1 MKKKHYRLL
10 CSLCAVGMLMANS
23 GTVLAAEQT
32 SAKNTNEAVTSGKQY
47 VATYLNVR
55 SEAST
60 DSEVLDTL
68 NTGDEVEVTGLS
80 QDKKWS
86 SVKYGN
92 GKTGYVDNEYLVGE
106 DQIEKLKDGVILI
119 KAEKELYASIG
130 VYVRKDCTK
139 DSEALGVLEEGDM
152 VKATGVCSNDW
163 VRVKYENSTAYV
175 YGEYLNAG
183 TAGEG
188 DWEHTVYSNHTE
200 QEDAD
205 EEDEGKDY
213 YDYLAETQPG
223 SDEDEY
229 AKWLGEKYGY
239 DENGDPIDPSVVNDD
254 GSWKY
259 PEFHNGEIYP
269 DSYERDD
276 YYDENDHSYEEWLG
290 EKYGYDENGDP
301 IDPYIHS
308 NAPDDEVVPDDM
320 TYDEW
325 LGRVFGY
332 DENGDPIDPYVDS
345 EGAYEEWLEQNNS

>member
-1 MKKKHYRLL
+1 MTRKNFSLL

-32 SAKNTNEAVTSGKQY
+32 SAKTTNEAVTSGKQY

-68 NTGDEVEVTGLS
+68 NTGDEIEVTGLS

-86 SVKYGN
+86 SVKYDN

-130 VYVRKDCTK
+130 VYVGTDCTK

-175 YGEYLNAG
+175 YGEYLTTDEPGYESASY
-183 TAGEG
+183 EED
-188 DWEHTVYSNHTE
+188 DWEDTVYSNHTE
-200 QEDAD
+200 QEDSDEEESDDISGQEDD
-205 EEDEGKDY
+205 EEDGYMSAQEYLDNWLEEHEGQDF
-213 YDYLAETQPG
+213 YDFLAATEHG
-223 SDEDEY
+223 D
-229 AKWLGEKYGY
+229 GEMGELYGY
-239 DENGDPIDPSVVNDD
+239 DENGNAINPSVLNED

-259 PEFHNGEIYP
+259 PEFHNGETYP
-269 DSYERDD
+269 QP
-276 YYDENDHSYEEWLG
+276 HYEE
-290 EKYGYDENGDP
+290 
-301 IDPYIHS
+301 
-308 NAPDDEVVPDDM
+308 
-320 TYDEW
+320 
-325 LGRVFGY
+325 
-332 DENGDPIDPYVDS
+332 
-345 EGAYEEWLEQNNS
+345 